1 MSVPQQ
7 YTEGR
12 NTEFR
17 ASEHPIQL
25 RDDLAYSLGIASEYR
40 DDVLGSPIAIIL
52 ELPRSVIYSLL
63 CGNDGMDCDDESFTK
78 PRLSWMSWDAGGG

>member
-1 MSVPQQ
+1 MSDPQQ

-17 ASEHPIQL
+17 AREHPIQL

-40 DDVLGSPIAIIL
+40 DDVLGSPIAIIP

-63 CGNDGMDCDDESFTK
+63 CGNDGMDCDDESF
-78 PRLSWMSWDAGGG
+78 LQSQGCHG